1 MDYSTRLE
9 KALERFE
16 KDVNISFAGPTPNSL
31 LARQDLEAALV
42 VLSDRLTPFRDKAT
56 RIKGEGVAH
65 LWNQRTSLGTTANG
79 PQGLIQLWY
88 SDGNIPAEND
98 PNYVQQTAAYKY
110 LGTTVV
116 ITGPMIASG
125 RSYMDIE
132 AEMAE
137 AGLRRAIQ
145 AEEWADFHGSTS
157 INSLMPNGF
166 DNILVTNVLDLHGA
180 QLSSNGVNI
189 PAFDKLINY
198 IRNQGGSHISAI
210 YCSFGQQNIINNITS
225 AAARYF
231 LKADGQS
238 SQETTAGINAVA
250 YQSTLGPIPVV
261 GNFFVNPALPYPYN
275 FSSTTAGSSGAQG
288 NPTASDIYF
297 IRHDDQGAVLIDLMP
312 LGRTE
317 LAKIADSVRFYM
329 NEYTV
334 PVIKGEPWCGTI
346 INAGEP
352 GDTGGPI

>member
-1 MDYSTRLE
+1 MDYQTRLE

-16 KDVNISFAGPTPNSL
+16 KDVNISFAGPTPTSL

-42 VLSDRLTPFRDKAT
+42 VLSDRLTPFRDKVT

-88 SDGNIPAEND
+88 SDGNIPLEND
-98 PNYVQQTAAYKY
+98 PNYVQKSSAYYY

-145 AEEWADFHGSTS
+145 AEEWADFHGSNS
-157 INSLMPNGF
+157 GNSLMPNGL
-166 DNILVTNVLDLHGA
+166 DNIIVTNTLDLKGA

-189 PAFDKLINY
+189 VAFDKIINY
-198 IRNQGGSHISAI
+198 IRNQGGTHLAAI
-210 YCSFGQQNIINNITS
+210 YCSFGQQLIVNNITS
-225 AAARYF
+225 TASRYF
-231 LKADGQS
+231 LKVDGNTM
-238 SQETTAGINAVA
+238 QETTAGINAVA
-250 YQSTLGPIPVV
+250 YASTLGPIPVV

-288 NPTASDIYF
+288 NPTASTIYF
-297 IRHDDQGAVLIDLMP
+297 IRHDDQGAQLVDLMP

-334 PVIKGEPWCGTI
+334 PIVKGEPFCGLI
-346 INAGEP
+346 LDAGEP